1 MRFCI
6 CTEEIM
12 MFSVSQPLSFVPVL
26 SLDSKPSWQWLSLTK
41 CECYPCYMGTWSSA
55 QTLDDKAKKGS
66 SSDHSCLYIWFESQR
81 HWQTAGV
88 QALNTGLDLP
98 FYTAQQDSS
107 SWRVIKQSLKGG
119 GVPFINS
126 AMDNCKNKDKSN
138 CYSMEENK
146 RL

>member
-12 MFSVSQPLSFVPVL
+12 MLSVSLPLSSVPVL
-26 SLDSKPSWQWLSLTK
+26 SLDSKPSRQWLSLTK

-55 QTLDDKAKKGS
+55 QPVDSTAKKGS

-81 HWQTAGV
+81 HWKTGGV
-88 QALNTGLDLP
+88 QALKTGVDSL
-98 FYTAQQDSS
+98 FYIAQQDIS
-107 SWRVIKQSLKGG
+107 SWRVIKQSIKREGIL
-119 GVPFINS
+119 FINS
-126 AMDNCKNKDKSN
+126 AMDNCENKDKSN

-146 RL
+146 LL